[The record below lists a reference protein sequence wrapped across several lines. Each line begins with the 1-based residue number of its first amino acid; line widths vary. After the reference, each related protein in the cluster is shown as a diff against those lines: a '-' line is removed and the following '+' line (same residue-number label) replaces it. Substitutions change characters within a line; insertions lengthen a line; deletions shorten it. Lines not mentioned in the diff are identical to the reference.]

1 MATPYRF
8 KRSAVSGKRPATTDL
23 QLGELALN
31 TYDGYLYAERDTGG
45 VGIGTTITLI
55 NPWTENYGAGSIF
68 YSKPIGIGTQTP
80 NSVANTNNSVVLN
93 VGVVT
98 ANTYHGD
105 QIIGT
110 PTGGSFRTGAYTPV
124 VTEKTKDS
132 IDELNYILG
141 KLVPTAPDNTN
152 GIDINIDYSTLP
164 TVPGATTTVRGLCAG
179 FTPVNNTGGAAQSAG
194 SEYYRNNDNT
204 ITTDVETDYGPGDSG
219 TMTAYVNAVG
229 VGTTTFNTSFGL
241 YAAGSNNG
249 TYGSLVITNN
259 TDAADSARNTGITS
273 LFYEVFDFQMLNA
286 PCPDGYNK
294 AHFTHGSS
302 TTNPIYW
309 YEDPSTV
316 GAPDITFSAVT
327 PPASPTLSYSSGVP
341 HYTQAAGNAF
351 TYVVSV
357 ENATGDMY
365 YRATGS
371 STNKLLWADT
381 SGQLTYFTSA
391 GTKLF
396 NQFYASGTQGTHP
409 PQRNFGV
416 GTAVTCT
423 VSHQPQNIHKTVD
436 NTWNHFHRWDCWTP
450 YGRDQNQRLN
460 YDKNVNLMGTTAMTN
475 EVDEDNIGITGTLGS
490 GSGNA
495 TRVKAGATGDNP
507 TPAYASW
514 TGNAA
519 GSIDTYEAVVR
530 GADLRHDQTDY
541 SASVWLPPG
550 PDYSSGRSGAQYFQF
565 QIIRSAVSEFNI
577 VVTGTY
583 GGCWICMPD
592 NSTWTNGLN
601 STNGWANMFQAYSGS
616 GVPNNANPGCAQA
629 GVMNGTS
636 GTYKCVFG
644 TESSTNDTNNRI
656 LVRIKMDSG
665 DAISALT
672 IAAT

>member
-1 MATPYRF
+1 MATPFRL
-8 KRSAVSGKRPATTDL
+8 KRSAVASKRPALADL
-23 QLGELALN
+23 EKGELALN
-31 TYDGYLYAERDTGG
+31 TYDGNLYTEQDTVG
-45 VGIGTTITLI
+45 VGIGTTVTLLT
-55 NPWTENYGAGSIF
+55 PWQEQFGKDEIQ
-68 YSKPIGIGTQTP
+68 YS
-80 NSVANTNNSVVLN
+80 
-93 VGVVT
+93 GVVSAT
-98 ANTYHGD
+98 TYHGD

-110 PTGGSFRTGAYTPV
+110 PTGGSFRAGAYTPTV
-124 VTEKTKDS
+124 NDKTKDS
-132 IDELNYILG
+132 VDELNYILG
-141 KLVPTAPDNTN
+141 KLVPPQPDTIG
-152 GIDINIDYSTLP
+152 GITINIDYSTLP
-164 TVPGATTTVRGLCAG
+164 TVPGSSTTVRGLCAG
-179 FTPVNNTGGAAQSAG
+179 FTPTNNTGGAAPSAG

-316 GAPDITFSAVT
+316 GAPDITFSSVT
-327 PPASPTLSYSSGVP
+327 IPSSPTLAYSSGVP

-365 YRATGS
+365 YRATGGS
-371 STNKLLWADT
+371 ANRLLWADT

-396 NQFYASGTQGTHP
+396 NQFSGGTHP
-409 PQRNFGV
+409 PARNFGV
-416 GTAVTCT
+416 GTPVTCT
-423 VSHQPQNIHKTVD
+423 VSPQPQDIHKTVD

-460 YDKNVNLMGTTAMTN
+460 YDKNVNLMGTTARTD

-495 TRVKAGATGDNP
+495 TRVNAGASGD
-507 TPAYASW
+507 TPSPVYTAWSPNISVAAYES
-514 TGNAA
+514 
-519 GSIDTYEAVVR
+519 VVR

-565 QIIRSAVSEFNI
+565 EIIRSAVSEFNI

-583 GGCWICMPD
+583 GGCWVCMPN
-592 NSTWTNGLN
+592 NSSWTTGLSN
-601 STNGWANMFQAYSGS
+601 TNGWANMFAAYSGS
-616 GVPNNANPGCAQA
+616 GVPNNANSGCAQA
-629 GVMNGTS
+629 GSMNGTS

-644 TESSTNDTNNRI
+644 TESSTNDSNNRI
-656 LVRIKMDSG
+656 LVRLKLDSG
-665 DAISALT
+665 DSITALT